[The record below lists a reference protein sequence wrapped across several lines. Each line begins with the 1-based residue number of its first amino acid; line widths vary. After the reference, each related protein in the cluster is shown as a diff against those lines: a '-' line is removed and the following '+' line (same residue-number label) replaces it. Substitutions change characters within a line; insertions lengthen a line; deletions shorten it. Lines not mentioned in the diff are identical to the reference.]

1 MQVTSTIAIVA
12 YQGVLADETEA
23 FRFVLS
29 RIPGSHLVTVGE
41 RRGTVAGPGGAQ
53 VVEARFDEIGN
64 PDVVAVPGGLGCHR
78 HVEIARWLRSIEP
91 RWLLASSTGSAL
103 LASAGML
110 RDVSAATHWLASSIL
125 EDHGAHPSPDRLVIA
140 GHIVTCTG
148 RASALDAG
156 LVVARSAGGSGL
168 VDHIIAE
175 LAEYR
180 EEAARA
186 TASRRGR
193 RRHRRAA
200 APRAPLGDMTVG
212 DTPVVMLELEEVTP
226 RGRR

>member
-1 MQVTSTIAIVA
+1 MPVTSTIAIVA

-29 RIPGSHLVTVGE
+29 RIPGSHVVTVGE

-53 VVEARFDEIGN
+53 VVEAMFDEIGN
-64 PDVVAVPGGLGCHR
+64 PDVVALPGGLGCHR
-78 HVEIARWLRSIEP
+78 HVEVARWLRSIEP

-103 LASAGML
+103 LAAAGML
-110 RDVSAATHWLASSIL
+110 RDVSAATHWLAGSIL
-125 EDHGAHPSPDRLVIA
+125 EKHGAHPSPDRLVIA

-148 RASALDAG
+148 RASALDAA
-156 LVVARSAGGSGL
+156 LVVARSSGGDEL
-168 VDHIIAE
+168 VDQIVTE
-175 LAEYR
+175 LAEAR

-186 TASRRGR
+186 TPTRR
-193 RRHRRAA
+193 RRHRRHA
-200 APRAPLGDMTVG
+200 APRRVIAGDVALGDA
-212 DTPVVMLELEEVTP
+212 PIVMIELDDVAP